1 MPSNFFILALLLI
14 LSCCVAVYGQDDLTG
29 MWCERS
35 KCICIMRSNSAI
47 HAHERSNLCPTPGR
61 TRKFHT
67 VLQTQYT
74 LPL

>member
-35 KCICIMRSNSAI
+35 KCICVMRSNSAI
-47 HAHERSNLCPTPGR
+47 HAHE
-61 TRKFHT
+61 
-67 VLQTQYT
+67 
-74 LPL
+74 